1 MSKTSRT
8 ALLLLLVAALGGVA
22 WWSMESGARWR
33 TRSSREVPP
42 TTDAPAAVAA
52 RLENAPLANGPSG
65 ETAHSPAPTRET
77 EARTAVGP
85 PNTLS
90 LHGTVVDPD
99 GAAIAGARVQ
109 VLEPRGTVQATS
121 ETDGDGAFTFEPLP
135 SFCTLLHASAPGH
148 VSKLVTVDKPVSWPT
163 YEHLQIPARIVLE
176 PGVVAVARVVWD
188 DGTPVARCEVRV
200 ASLSSWNSWAELAD
214 CGDWP
219 PPRTDDVGRVVL
231 HGLPENRLLCFGA
244 AVYGK
249 EEDRLRLLES
259 GSATTEDA
267 AVEQCFSYARIA
279 KLTVVL
285 HGLEPLAE
293 HAETATVV
301 VDPERPG
308 AIFRSSCVPPKPCV
322 FEHVVLGSTYS
333 VRLEAPGGTAAVLA
347 RRLSIVELDQQVAF
361 DCTMPSPPLPGPQ
374 PRGALLSFQLRDA
387 DGAVVTE
394 RQLVERAMWPCIL
407 RLNYGSRDPGD
418 GRTGARALVM
428 TPDRWDVGVCARA
441 WLAAAPPLW
450 ADATLDELHALVEVG
465 AAEPGEVELRF
476 DFTQLAAHSA
486 EVTFRGRD
494 GTGRERPLDAV
505 TIFDAETLAGRT
517 ANGGASGTP
526 RCRLPVGRWR
536 FRAMTMGERQ
546 AASGSFEVSGPESQ
560 SVDVALLDC
569 GAIRGRVAAS
579 SDTPTGAWKT
589 EVARSPADG
598 VRGSFDWWKGVVV
611 ESGGTYEL
619 LAVPPG
625 EWTVMLTSTSPDG
638 ARVRCVS
645 APVTVQPNAIARH
658 DFAPTGARAT
668 EYRFDLGGA
677 LSAFVHVTDGHGRTC
692 FDGHVTPRTRVEL
705 GGDSLRFRAAPGESD
720 AGYASF
726 DQLQFTE
733 GVVAPATPDLIRFA
747 FPSR

>member
-1 MSKTSRT
+1 
-8 ALLLLLVAALGGVA
+8 
-22 WWSMESGARWR
+22 
-33 TRSSREVPP
+33 
-42 TTDAPAAVAA
+42 
-52 RLENAPLANGPSG
+52 
-65 ETAHSPAPTRET
+65 
-77 EARTAVGP
+77 
-85 PNTLS
+85 
-90 LHGTVVDPD
+90 
-99 GAAIAGARVQ
+99 
-109 VLEPRGTVQATS
+109 
-121 ETDGDGAFTFEPLP
+121 
-135 SFCTLLHASAPGH
+135 
-148 VSKLVTVDKPVSWPT
+148 
-163 YEHLQIPARIVLE
+163 
-176 PGVVAVARVVWD
+176 
-188 DGTPVARCEVRV
+188 
-200 ASLSSWNSWAELAD
+200 
-214 CGDWP
+214 
-219 PPRTDDVGRVVL
+219 
-231 HGLPENRLLCFGA
+231 
-244 AVYGK
+244 
-249 EEDRLRLLES
+249 
-259 GSATTEDA
+259 
-267 AVEQCFSYARIA
+267 
-279 KLTVVL
+279 
-285 HGLEPLAE
+285 
-293 HAETATVV
+293 
-301 VDPERPG
+301 
-308 AIFRSSCVPPKPCV
+308 
-322 FEHVVLGSTYS
+322 
-333 VRLEAPGGTAAVLA
+333 
-347 RRLSIVELDQQVAF
+347 
-361 DCTMPSPPLPGPQ
+361 
-374 PRGALLSFQLRDA
+374 
-387 DGAVVTE
+387 
-394 RQLVERAMWPCIL
+394 
-407 RLNYGSRDPGD
+407 
-418 GRTGARALVM
+418 M